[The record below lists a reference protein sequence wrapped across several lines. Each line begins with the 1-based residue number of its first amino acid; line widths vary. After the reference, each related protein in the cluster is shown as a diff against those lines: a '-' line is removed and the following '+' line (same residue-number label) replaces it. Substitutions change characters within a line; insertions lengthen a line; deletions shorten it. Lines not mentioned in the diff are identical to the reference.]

1 MQVGEKKL
9 KKKSNCYCF
18 FRENAISLIFRQIK
32 IIKTQSVYN
41 GLVFRLIKRVA

>member
-18 FRENAISLIFRQIK
+18 FQEIAISLIFRQIK
-32 IIKTQSVYN
+32 KIKNQDVCN
-41 GLVFRLIKRVA
+41 ELVFRGV